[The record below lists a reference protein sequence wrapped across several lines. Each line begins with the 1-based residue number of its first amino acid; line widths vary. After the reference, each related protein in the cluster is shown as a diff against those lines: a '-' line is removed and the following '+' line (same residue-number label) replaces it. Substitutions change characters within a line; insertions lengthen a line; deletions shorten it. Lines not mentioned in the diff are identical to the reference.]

1 MYTIIAWVIVVAV
14 VIALCIP
21 WKWNTKAMEDTQHP
35 DACIDCNQSHC
46 RGCALEGLTA
56 EQADEVATQLT
67 QQAIADNGIVYNNRF
82 QKEGKRG

>member
-1 MYTIIAWVIVVAV
+1 MYTIIAWIIVVAV

-21 WKWNTKAMEDTQHP
+21 WKWNTRVYDDTQHP
-35 DACIDCNQSHC
+35 AACIDCNQSHC